1 MSTSEERRK
10 ILSMIAE
17 GKITSEEG
25 VQLLNVLTRSA
36 RKPRDAASPGG
47 GANYLRI
54 RVTDIPTGKVKVN
67 VNIPISLVSIGL
79 RMGARFA
86 PDLEGTTMDE
96 VLEAIERGVRG
107 QIMDVTDGLDQERVE
122 IFVE

>member
-1 MSTSEERRK
+1 
-10 ILSMIAE
+10 MIAE

-54 RVTDIPTGKVKVN
+54 RVTDVPTGKVKVN

-107 QIMDVTDGLDQERVE
+107 QIVDVTDGLDQERVE